1 MNALLKELL
10 QMPEARALLDSTLR
24 RDKPM
29 VTGVSPVH
37 RAMLAAAM
45 LQETGR
51 PMLLLCGDETEA
63 ARLCGDLHALTGRD
77 VTLLR
82 RRDWQ
87 LRPSAAASRSWEH
100 QRLAALYAMASGQAP
115 LVVAAIDAAVQRC
128 VPKDVLLE
136 TVIALKVGE
145 SYPIEPLTAR
155 LTAAGYV
162 RCQQVEGPG
171 QFALRGGILD
181 VFSPAMEQPVRC
193 EFWDDELDAMGA
205 FDVTTQRR
213 VHNLEETLLLP
224 AGEVL
229 PFRGADTAEKAA
241 AALEA
246 AGKKLKKKEHTEPL
260 LRQLETDANALRQGI
275 APNGCDRY
283 LVAVYPEK
291 TTALDYLPED
301 AILCVC
307 EGGRVSEGLKGWLW
321 QLKEDVAAAAENG
334 FMAPAMGELSLT
346 EGEMAAQLARFALCQ
361 MDSLPTSR
369 YLLPPGELL
378 QISARQLSTYGG
390 SLETA
395 ASDMEHYLAAGYRV
409 VVLCGGQVRANNMQE
424 LLRGRNITAALS
436 LDGSILPQPGQAA
449 ILLGAVSAGSE
460 WPSLKLA
467 VLTEGQLTES
477 VSGKQKKPR
486 RVKDSNRQKLQSY
499 TDLTPGDLVVHAH
512 HGIGRFVEMLRLPVD
527 GVEKD
532 YIKIAYAGS
541 DCLYVPATSLDLVS
555 KYIGAGGEDSDRPA
569 KLNKLGGTEWAKTTY
584 RAKAAAK
591 ELAAGLIQLYAQR
604 QRQPGFAFSPDSPW
618 QREFEDAFDYEE
630 TGDQLRA
637 IEEIKGDMEK
647 AVPMDRL
654 LCGDVGY
661 GKTEVALRAASRR
674 PFWCPPLYWPSSIT
688 LPPRTGS
695 ALSP

>member
-10 QMPEARALLDSTLR
+10 QMPEAHALLDSTLR

-193 EFWDDELDAMGA
+193 EFWDDELDAMGV

-224 AGEVL
+224 ADPAYIYLSSTVAREMI
-229 PFRGADTAEKAA
+229 
-241 AALEA
+241 
-246 AGKKLKKKEHTEPL
+246 HYHQPL
-260 LRQLETDANALRQGI
+260 D
-275 APNGCDRY
+275 
-283 LVAVYPEK
+283 K
-291 TTALDYLPED
+291 YLPK
-301 AILCVC
+301 AILPLI
-307 EGGRVSEGLKGWLW
+307 RDW
-321 QLKEDVAAAAENG
+321 
-334 FMAPAMGELSLT
+334 T
-346 EGEMAAQLARFALCQ
+346 E
-361 MDSLPTSR
+361 
-369 YLLPPGELL
+369 
-378 QISARQLSTYGG
+378 
-390 SLETA
+390 
-395 ASDMEHYLAAGYRV
+395 
-409 VVLCGGQVRANNMQE
+409 
-424 LLRGRNITAALS
+424 
-436 LDGSILPQPGQAA
+436 
-449 ILLGAVSAGSE
+449 
-460 WPSLKLA
+460 
-467 VLTEGQLTES
+467 
-477 VSGKQKKPR
+477 
-486 RVKDSNRQKLQSY
+486 
-499 TDLTPGDLVVHAH
+499 
-512 HGIGRFVEMLRLPVD
+512 
-527 GVEKD
+527 
-532 YIKIAYAGS
+532 
-541 DCLYVPATSLDLVS
+541 
-555 KYIGAGGEDSDRPA
+555 
-569 KLNKLGGTEWAKTTY
+569 
-584 RAKAAAK
+584 
-591 ELAAGLIQLYAQR
+591 QR
-604 QRQPGFAFSPDSPW
+604 
-618 QREFEDAFDYEE
+618 
-630 TGDQLRA
+630 
-637 IEEIKGDMEK
+637 
-647 AVPMDRL
+647 
-654 LCGDVGY
+654 
-661 GKTEVALRAASRR
+661 
-674 PFWCPPLYWPSSIT
+674 
-688 LPPRTGS
+688 
-695 ALSP
+695 